1 MRVGN
6 LPGIRRL
13 PIYLDILR
21 KLSESGL
28 ETVSAHI
35 LAEEAGL
42 LVSVVRKDIEMT
54 GATGKTGVGFCID
67 ALVSNIE
74 TFLGWDNP
82 YYAFLA
88 GVGNLGSALLGYEG
102 FRNHGLHIVA
112 AFDVNPEAIGRVVHE
127 VEVLH
132 LDTLCGLAQRLHVS
146 TGIIT
151 VPSAQAQGVADLF
164 VTAGITRI
172 WSFAPKILRVPS
184 NVTIQREDLAAGL
197 AELLV
202 RSARRSERR
211 PLVL

>member
-13 PIYLDILR
+13 PVYLDILR
-21 KLSESGL
+21 KLRESGT

-35 LAEEAGL
+35 LAVEAGL
-42 LVSVVRKDIEMT
+42 LVSGVRKDLEMT
-54 GATGKTGVGFCID
+54 GATGKTGVGFSID
-67 ALVSNIE
+67 SLVASIE

-82 YYAFLA
+82 YQAFLA
-88 GVGNLGSALLGYEG
+88 GAGNLGSALLGYEG

-112 AFDVNPEAIGRVVHE
+112 AFDVNPGVIGRIVHD
-127 VEVLH
+127 VKVWP
-132 LDTLCGLAQRLHVS
+132 LDELCGLAQRLHVN

-151 VPSAQAQGVADLF
+151 VPSSQAQSVADLF

-172 WSFAPKILRVPS
+172 WSFAPEILRVPS
-184 NVTIQREDLAAGL
+184 NVIVQREDLAAGL

-202 RSARRSERR
+202 RSARRR
-211 PLVL
+211 VKI